1 MQQKGAVFFVKKI
14 TVLLTAAVLLL
25 SACSSATLNSAGK
38 ELEDTLASAAD
49 SSNPYVQ
56 MVKGGYRADDPG
68 TTYNDAFSSFF
79 GASNRTSVPPNP
91 YLPSANK
98 PSSGTTVL
106 LPVR

>member
-56 MVKGGYRADDPG
+56 M
-68 TTYNDAFSSFF
+68 T
-79 GASNRTSVPPNP
+79 
-91 YLPSANK
+91 PSP
-98 PSSGTTVL
+98 PSSARPAGSTSRARTEKTW
-106 LPVR
+106 

>member
-79 GASNRTSVPPNP
+79 GAPRWQHFERSEEHTSELQSL
-91 YLPSANK
+91 YS
-98 PSSGTTVL
+98 
-106 LPVR
+106 